1 MFSTFG
7 GSIGWL
13 GPVHLSLTL
22 HDFKYFL
29 SGAAS
34 FLHDLFTLT
43 TYISVGLVTRVIH
56 LFSLLSQL
64 VKELNWYGRHVGL
77 CDLLLP
83 HTSSCSS
90 NLDYMSSY
98 SFPRGPSCPHH
109 YVSLKRTEFDIRSS
123 ESYDFLLSSPPFL
136 SSTVPSSSIGKDDG
150 RTSGRE
156 RERGKETSTPNP
168 ECCLAIMI
176 LWRYQNPRSVLVL
189 DEQTQ
194 GRTLASQ
201 HLYLKH

>member
-13 GPVHLSLTL
+13 GPVHLSPTL

-34 FLHDLFTLT
+34 FLYDLFTLT

-64 VKELNWYGRHVGL
+64 VKELNWYGHHVGL

-90 NLDYMSSY
+90 NLDYMSSC
-98 SFPRGPSCPHH
+98 SFPRSPSCPYH
-109 YVSLKRTEFDIRSS
+109 YVFMRRTEFDIRSY
-123 ESYDFLLSSPPFL
+123 ESYDFLLSSPPLL

-156 RERGKETSTPNP
+156 REEKRPQP
-168 ECCLAIMI
+168 LI
-176 LWRYQNPRSVLVL
+176 LSAAWPWWSS
-189 DEQTQ
+189 DDIK
-194 GRTLASQ
+194 TLALSSFSMNKRRVE
-201 HLYLKH
+201 HSPHWVCI